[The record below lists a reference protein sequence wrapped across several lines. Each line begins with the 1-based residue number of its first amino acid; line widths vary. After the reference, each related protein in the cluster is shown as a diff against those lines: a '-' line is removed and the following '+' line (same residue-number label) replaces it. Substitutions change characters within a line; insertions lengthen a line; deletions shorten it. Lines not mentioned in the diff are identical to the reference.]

1 MNPISV
7 DPKTT
12 SRAQAFE
19 LWMNAPNPMVT
30 FFKTLDVSPLVRLS
44 HRRKLKFNMLLCWC
58 VGKAASEVKEFFL
71 LPVGGELLKYD
82 SLAVNTIV
90 KNKSGEVSSC
100 DVPFNDDIEKFNCDY
115 LELTSE
121 VAQNCQNHD
130 LTQSMVIGTSAI
142 IDTEIDGAVGM
153 NSGIFNN
160 PFMIWGKYRRRFF
173 KTTLSVSF
181 QFHHTQMDGAH
192 AGRFLE
198 LLQQNIKSVKKE
210 FGKNGR

>member
-1 MNPISV
+1 MNPLSV

-44 HRRKLKFNMLLCWC
+44 RRRKLKFNMLLCWC
-58 VGKAASEVKEFFL
+58 VGKAASGVKEFFL
-71 LPVGGELLKYD
+71 LPVGRELLKYD

-90 KNKSGEVSSC
+90 KNKTGEVSSC
-100 DVPFNDDIEKFNCDY
+100 DVPFNDDIQKFNRDY

-121 VAQNCQNHD
+121 VAQTCRNHD
-130 LTQSMVIGTSAI
+130 LAQSMVIGTSAI

-160 PFMIWGKYRRRFF
+160 PFIIWGKYRRRFF
-173 KTTLSVSF
+173 RTTLAVSF

-192 AGRFLE
+192 AGKFLE
-198 LLQQNIKSVKKE
+198 LLQRNIRSVKKE
-210 FGKNGR
+210 FGKVG

>member
-1 MNPISV
+1 MKAISV
-7 DPKTT
+7 DPNTT

-44 HRRKLKFNMLLCWC
+44 RRRKLKFNMLLCWC
-58 VGKAASEVKEFFL
+58 VGKAASGVKEFFL
-71 LPVGGELLKYD
+71 LPVGRELFKYD

-90 KNKSGEVSSC
+90 KNKNGEVSSC
-100 DVPFNDDIEKFNCDY
+100 DVPFQDDIRKFNRDY

-121 VAQNCQNHD
+121 VAQSYQNHD
-130 LTQSMVIGTSAI
+130 LAQSMVIGTSAI

-173 KTTLSVSF
+173 RTTLTVSF

-198 LLQQNIKSVKKE
+198 LLQRNIRSVKKE
-210 FGKNGR
+210 FGKKG

>member
-121 VAQNCQNHD
+121 VVAADRLKRNIENRNLVLLRVRERLQKRLPD
-130 LTQSMVIGTSAI
+130 KILRKRVIRRTNSKPIDFRKFFFCHSFYTLLKKFYTSRKLV
-142 IDTEIDGAVGM
+142 T
-153 NSGIFNN
+153 
-160 PFMIWGKYRRRFF
+160 
-173 KTTLSVSF
+173 
-181 QFHHTQMDGAH
+181 
-192 AGRFLE
+192 
-198 LLQQNIKSVKKE
+198 
-210 FGKNGR
+210 

>member
-12 SRAQAFE
+12 LRAQAFE

-30 FFKTLDVSPLVRLS
+30 FFKTLDVSPLVRLRC
-44 HRRKLKFNMLLCWC
+44 HRKLKFNMLLCWC

-90 KNKSGEVSSC
+90 KNKTGEVSSC
-100 DVPFNDDIEKFNCDY
+100 DVPFSEDIRKFNRDY

-121 VAQNCQNHD
+121 VAQSCKNHD

-160 PFMIWGKYRRRFF
+160 PFMIWGKYRCHFF
-173 KTTLSVSF
+173 RTVLTVSF

-198 LLQQNIKSVKKE
+198 LLQKNIRNVKKE
-210 FGKNGR
+210 LGKNG

>member
-1 MNPISV
+1 MNPFSV
-7 DPKTT
+7 DPNTT
-12 SRAQAFE
+12 PRAQAFE

-58 VGKAASEVKEFFL
+58 VGKAASGVKEFFL
-71 LPVGGELLKYD
+71 LPVGRELFKYD

-90 KNKSGEVSSC
+90 KNKTGEVSSC
-100 DVPFNDDIEKFNCDY
+100 DVPFNDDIQKFNRDY

-121 VAQNCQNHD
+121 VAQTCRNHD
-130 LTQSMVIGTSAI
+130 LAQSMVIGTSAI

-173 KTTLSVSF
+173 RTTLTVSF

-192 AGRFLE
+192 AGKFLE
-198 LLQQNIKSVKKE
+198 FLQRNIRSVKNE
-210 FGKNGR
+210 FGKKN

>member
-7 DPKTT
+7 DPNMT

-44 HRRKLKFNMLLCWC
+44 RRHKLKFNMLLCRC
-58 VGKAASEVKEFFL
+58 IGKAASEVKEFFL

-90 KNKSGEVSSC
+90 KNKTGEVSSC
-100 DVPFNDDIEKFNCDY
+100 DVPFSEDIRKFNRDY

-121 VAQNCQNHD
+121 VAQSCQNHD

-173 KTTLSVSF
+173 RTTLTVSF

-198 LLQQNIKSVKKE
+198 LLQRNIRRVKNE
-210 FGKNGR
+210 FRKNG

>member
-44 HRRKLKFNMLLCWC
+44 RRRKLKFNMLLCWC
-58 VGKAASEVKEFFL
+58 VGKTASEVKEFFL

-82 SLAVNTIV
+82 SLVVNTIV
-90 KNKSGEVSSC
+90 KNKTGEVSSC
-100 DVPFNDDIEKFNCDY
+100 DVPFSEDIRKFNRDY
-115 LELTSE
+115 LELTRE
-121 VAQNCQNHD
+121 VAQSCQNHD
-130 LTQSMVIGTSAI
+130 LSQSMVIGTSAI

-160 PFMIWGKYRRRFF
+160 PFIIWGKYRRHFF
-173 KTTLSVSF
+173 RTTLTVSF

-192 AGRFLE
+192 AGKFLE
-198 LLQQNIKSVKKE
+198 LLQQNIRGVKNE
-210 FGKNGR
+210 FGKNG

>member
-44 HRRKLKFNMLLCWC
+44 RRRKLKFNMLLCWC
-58 VGKAASEVKEFFL
+58 VGKTASEVKEFFL

-90 KNKSGEVSSC
+90 KNKIGEVSSC
-100 DVPFNDDIEKFNCDY
+100 DVPFNDDIRKFNRDY

-121 VAQNCQNHD
+121 VAQSCQNHD

-160 PFMIWGKYRRRFF
+160 PFMIWGKYCRRLFR
-173 KTTLSVSF
+173 TTLTVSF

-198 LLQQNIKSVKKE
+198 LLQKNIRSVKNE
-210 FGKNGR
+210 FGKS

>member
-44 HRRKLKFNMLLCWC
+44 RRRKLKFNMLLCWC

-90 KNKSGEVSSC
+90 KNITGEVSSC
-100 DVPFNDDIEKFNCDY
+100 DVPFNDDIRKFNRDY

-121 VAQNCQNHD
+121 VAQSCQNHD

-173 KTTLSVSF
+173 RTTLTVSF

-198 LLQQNIKSVKKE
+198 LLQKNIRSVKKE
-210 FGKNGR
+210 FGKVG

>member
-7 DPKTT
+7 DPNTT

-44 HRRKLKFNMLLCWC
+44 RRRKLKFNMLLCWC
-58 VGKAASEVKEFFL
+58 VGKAASGVKEFFL
-71 LPVGGELLKYD
+71 LPVGRELLKYD

-90 KNKSGEVSSC
+90 KNKTGEVSSC
-100 DVPFNDDIEKFNCDY
+100 DVPFNDGIQKFNRDY

-121 VAQNCQNHD
+121 VAKTCRNHD
-130 LTQSMVIGTSAI
+130 LAQSMVIGTSAI

-173 KTTLSVSF
+173 RTTLAVSF

-192 AGRFLE
+192 AGKFLE
-198 LLQQNIKSVKKE
+198 LLQRNIRSVKKE
-210 FGKNGR
+210 FGKVG

>member
-44 HRRKLKFNMLLCWC
+44 CRHKLKFNMLLCWC

-71 LPVGGELLKYD
+71 LPVGGELLNYD

-90 KNKSGEVSSC
+90 KNKTGEVSSC
-100 DVPFNDDIEKFNCDY
+100 DVPFSEDIRKFNRDY

-121 VAQNCQNHD
+121 VSQSCQNHD

-173 KTTLSVSF
+173 RTTLTVSF

-198 LLQQNIKSVKKE
+198 LLQKNIRSVNKE
-210 FGKNGR
+210 FGKNG

>member
-7 DPKTT
+7 DPNTT

-44 HRRKLKFNMLLCWC
+44 RRRKLKFNMLLCWC
-58 VGKAASEVKEFFL
+58 VGKAASEVKDFFL

-90 KNKSGEVSSC
+90 KNKNSEVSSC
-100 DVPFNDDIEKFNCDY
+100 DVPFSENIRKFNCDY

-121 VAQNCQNHD
+121 VAQSCQNHD

-173 KTTLSVSF
+173 RTTLAVSF

-198 LLQQNIKSVKKE
+198 LLQKNIRSVKNE
-210 FGKNGR
+210 FGKND

>member
-19 LWMNAPNPMVT
+19 LWMNVPNPMIT

-44 HRRKLKFNMLLCWC
+44 RRRKLKFNMLLCWC
-58 VGKAASEVKEFFL
+58 VGKAANEVKDFFL

-90 KNKSGEVSSC
+90 KNKTGEVSSC
-100 DVPFNDDIEKFNCDY
+100 DVPFNDDIRKFNRDY

-121 VAQNCQNHD
+121 VAQSCQNHD

-173 KTTLSVSF
+173 KTTLTVSF

-198 LLQQNIKSVKKE
+198 LLQRNIRSVKKE
-210 FGKNGR
+210 FGKNG

>member
-30 FFKTLDVSPLVRLS
+30 FFKTLDVSPLVRMS
-44 HRRKLKFNMLLCWC
+44 RRRKLKFNMLLCWC

-90 KNKSGEVSSC
+90 KNITGEVSSC
-100 DVPFNDDIEKFNCDY
+100 DVPFNDDIRKFNRDY

-121 VAQNCQNHD
+121 VAQSCQNHD

-173 KTTLSVSF
+173 RTTLTVSF

-198 LLQQNIKSVKKE
+198 LLQQNIRSMKKE
-210 FGKNGR
+210 FGKAG

>member
-30 FFKTLDVSPLVRLS
+30 FFKTLDVSSLVRLS
-44 HRRKLKFNMLLCWC
+44 RHRKLKFNMLLCWC
-58 VGKAASEVKEFFL
+58 VGKAASEVKEFFM

-100 DVPFNDDIEKFNCDY
+100 DVPFNDDIRKFNRDY
-115 LELTSE
+115 FELTSE
-121 VAQNCQNHD
+121 VAQSCQNHD

-160 PFMIWGKYRRRFF
+160 PFMIWGKYHRRFF
-173 KTTLSVSF
+173 RTMLTVSF

-198 LLQQNIKSVKKE
+198 LLQKNIRSIKNE
-210 FGKNGR
+210 FGKNG

>member
-1 MNPISV
+1 MNPLSV

-30 FFKTLDVSPLVRLS
+30 FFKTLDVSPLVKLS
-44 HRRKLKFNMLLCWC
+44 RRRKLKFNMLLCWC
-58 VGKAASEVKEFFL
+58 VGKAASGVKEFFL
-71 LPVGGELLKYD
+71 LPVGRELFKYD

-90 KNKSGEVSSC
+90 KNKNDEVSSC
-100 DVPFNDDIEKFNCDY
+100 DVPFNDSIRKFNRDY

-121 VAQNCQNHD
+121 VAQTCRNHD
-130 LTQSMVIGTSAI
+130 LAQSMVIGTSAI

-173 KTTLSVSF
+173 RTTITVSF

-192 AGRFLE
+192 AGKFLE
-198 LLQQNIKSVKKE
+198 FLQRNIRSVEKELGKK
-210 FGKNGR
+210 G

>member
-1 MNPISV
+1 MKEISI

-12 SRAQAFE
+12 PRAQAFE

-44 HRRKLKFNMLLCWC
+44 RRRKLKFNMLLCWC
-58 VGKAASEVKEFFL
+58 VGKAASGVKEFFL
-71 LPVGGELLKYD
+71 LPVGRELFKYD

-90 KNKSGEVSSC
+90 KNKTGEVSSC
-100 DVPFNDDIEKFNCDY
+100 DVPFNDDIQKFNRDY

-121 VAQNCQNHD
+121 VAQTCRNHD
-130 LTQSMVIGTSAI
+130 LAQSMVIGTSAI

-160 PFMIWGKYRRRFF
+160 PFIIWGKYRRRFF
-173 KTTLSVSF
+173 RTTLTVSF

-192 AGRFLE
+192 AGKFLE
-198 LLQQNIKSVKKE
+198 LLQRNIRSVEKELGKK
-210 FGKNGR
+210 G